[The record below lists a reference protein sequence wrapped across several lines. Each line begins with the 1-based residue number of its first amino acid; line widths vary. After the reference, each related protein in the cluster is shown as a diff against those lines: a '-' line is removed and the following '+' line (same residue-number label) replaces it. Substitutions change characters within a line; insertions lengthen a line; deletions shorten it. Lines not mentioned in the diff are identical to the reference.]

1 MNEPFPRQNEAWAYV
16 KSIEDARQRLLLEVA
31 VARALSFL
39 VADPEYRANFS
50 ERPMDLLTYARTV
63 HAFVQQESILK
74 GIMDGTV
81 TSIDDLD
88 PFPRSE

>member
-39 VADPEYRANFS
+39 VADPEYRASFS